1 MNLCSG
7 VRSSRPARLLSLG
20 RLTGSA
26 ARTDV
31 ALFSHR
37 AVRPR
42 RTASTPASALPA
54 RNPGGLRSHTPR
66 NGIHE

>member
-1 MNLCSG
+1 MTACSV
-7 VRSSRPARLLSLG
+7 VRSSRPAGLFSFC

-31 ALFSHR
+31 ALVRHR

-42 RTASTPASALPA
+42 RTARTPVSSLTAGNA
-54 RNPGGLRSHTPR
+54 GGLRSHTPHD
-66 NGIHE
+66 GIQE